1 MSMTQIFNRYF
12 LMMLAVLMLA
22 GSIQSKAQSRVVSE
36 PASAAENP
44 TLRVPDEDDILAHTL
59 NQASP
64 HYYPELM
71 MRYVLGDSTLTA
83 EDYHYLYY
91 GYAYDANYRPLE
103 NIPDTDEVMTLLSGL
118 GTKGASVNQ
127 AQLLLEA
134 TKDVMLVD
142 PFSPS
147 NINIMTYAY
156 SVLGDTVNARISA
169 DRFNKIIA
177 TIESSGTGRRE
188 NSPMHVLR
196 HEHVNDLMMSK
207 GLRIVSRT
215 VRSTKVEYV
224 QVQRGERNAKG
235 YYFNF
240 ERIYR
245 KRPEMT
251 PERQQ
256 SNWMING
263 VPMNKRR

>member
-1 MSMTQIFNRYF
+1 MIQRFNRYF
-12 LMMLAVLMLA
+12 LMVLGVLMLA
-22 GSIQSKAQSRVVSE
+22 GTLQSKAQERLASE
-36 PASAAENP
+36 SSVDVESF

-71 MRYVLGDSTLTA
+71 MRYVIGDSTLTA

-118 GTKGASVNQ
+118 GTKGASQSQ
-127 AQLLLEA
+127 AQMLLEA
-134 TKDVMLVD
+134 AKDVMLVD

-188 NSPMHVLR
+188 NYPMHVLR

-207 GLRIVSRT
+207 GLRIVNRT
-215 VRSTKVEYV
+215 VRSTKVEFV
-224 QVQRGERNAKG
+224 QVQR
-235 YYFNF
+235 
-240 ERIYR
+240 
-245 KRPEMT
+245 
-251 PERQQ
+251 
-256 SNWMING
+256 
-263 VPMNKRR
+263 

>member
-1 MSMTQIFNRYF
+1 MIQRFNRYF
-12 LMMLAVLMLA
+12 LLVLAMLMLA
-22 GSIQSKAQSRVVSE
+22 GTIQTKAQSRVASE
-36 PASAAENP
+36 SAVDAESP

-71 MRYVLGDSTLTA
+71 MRYVIGDSTLTF

-134 TKDVMLVD
+134 AKDVMLVD

-147 NINIMTYAY
+147 NINVMTYAY
-156 SVLGDTVNARISA
+156 SVLGDTV
-169 DRFNKIIA
+169 
-177 TIESSGTGRRE
+177 
-188 NSPMHVLR
+188 
-196 HEHVNDLMMSK
+196 
-207 GLRIVSRT
+207 
-215 VRSTKVEYV
+215 
-224 QVQRGERNAKG
+224 
-235 YYFNF
+235 
-240 ERIYR
+240 
-245 KRPEMT
+245 
-251 PERQQ
+251 
-256 SNWMING
+256 
-263 VPMNKRR
+263 